1 MRGGRARLVSIV
13 RAVKR
18 LFLLAFI
25 LLAGCGG
32 EERWGGATEKQARE
46 VLLDPNV
53 RRQIEGLRGRYPT
66 EEQIEEADLRK
77 VTLQGQEAWE
87 FEHPTQN
94 YCLFVYEDPQFD
106 SFTAQLSA
114 CVAD

>member
-1 MRGGRARLVSIV
+1 M
-13 RAVKR
+13 KR
-18 LFLLAFI
+18 LLLVTLI
-25 LLAGCGG
+25 LLGGCGG

-53 RRQIEGLRGRYPT
+53 RTQVVGLRGRYPT
-66 EEQIEEADLRK
+66 VEQIEEADLRK
-77 VTLQGQEAWE
+77 VTIRGQEAWE
-87 FEHPTQN
+87 FKHPTQN
-94 YCLFVYEDPQFD
+94 YCLFVYEDPQFE

>member
-1 MRGGRARLVSIV
+1 M
-13 RAVKR
+13 KR
-18 LFLLAFI
+18 LLLVALI

-46 VLLDPNV
+46 VLLDPDV
-53 RRQIEGLRGRYPT
+53 RAQVEQVGGKYPT
-66 EEQIEEADLRK
+66 EQQIEDADLRK

-87 FEHPTQN
+87 FKHPIEN
-94 YCLFVYEDPQFD
+94 YCVFVYEDPATETFA
-106 SFTAQLSA
+106 AQHSA